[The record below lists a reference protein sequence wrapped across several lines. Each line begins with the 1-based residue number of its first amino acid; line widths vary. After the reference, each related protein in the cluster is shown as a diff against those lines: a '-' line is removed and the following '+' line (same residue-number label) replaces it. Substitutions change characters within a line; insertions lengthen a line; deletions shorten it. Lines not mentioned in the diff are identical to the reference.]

1 MTLLA
6 SERSML
12 IRSKFRS
19 VLQLRMQHRRSQE
32 QLSERHLLPA
42 LSKPLVTFS
51 HPNEPQSQNKANDLV
66 KLKASPRPHKTST
79 AKGQVTEAP
88 PGNPTELQDKKARL
102 AEDLSEKILHR
113 PGPLE
118 LVKKNILPL
127 DPGIKDAVTEAV
139 PAAPDS
145 FTFEEDLSSSSSSSS
160 PCFALSPGNALGN
173 LPTASSGAALQLELP
188 PLLADQ
194 QPARST
200 STAESEFPLPG
211 ESSLAKPSVSLL
223 KASPKVP
230 EARKPPRPK
239 KVKEPRPKVKKLK
252 YHQYMPPDQKGEQAP
267 VPMDAAYAR
276 LLQQQQ
282 VFLQL
287 QILNQQQQPTP
298 TSPATFCVQAL
309 HTVPASNAPEQL
321 LSFSGTSTP
330 PSGPPPPPPL
340 PLPSPA
346 TPTSPSP
353 PKPELLPA
361 NLEELTVSE
370 LRQQLRKRG
379 LPVSGTK
386 PALLE
391 RLKPYQV
398 ARSKPP
404 PVPLSSTRL
413 ASPDLEEEAQALR
426 EKQRVA
432 ENLALKLHR
441 EPKQHDHDDLRVE
454 LEMHKRIKN
463 RRKGALQSPGQ
474 PGAPPPYM
482 PKREC
487 AKEGGGQEDNFMVL
501 CPPSCEPINSDM
513 ELPLEITAS
522 PVDPAPGTRSLEE
535 ELQEAIQKAQL
546 VPSQSIEEIL
556 EEPLV
561 CSGDLLQAPA
571 LTPEVPSNHVAP
583 SPLIHQEASPPKKPR
598 PSSEPSLVSSAIFD
612 FPGPYDFLSTASS
625 SSASLDSLSSVFSP
639 DSLEMPPSPPDA
651 WQGSRARTG
660 FDAVDWLEALTSG
673 SASGLGSTSPVGSS
687 IFCTDFF
694 DSPDLSVNHMIDLMV
709 EQW

>member
-32 QLSERHLLPA
+32 QLSERHLIPGLN
-42 LSKPLVTFS
+42 KPLATFS
-51 HPNEPQSQNKANDLV
+51 QPSGTEDQKRANEIA
-66 KLKASPRPHKTST
+66 KLKVSPRSHKTGP
-79 AKGQVTEAP
+79 AKSQP
-88 PGNPTELQDKKARL
+88 PEVSPGDPSELQDKKARL

-127 DPGIKDAVTEAV
+127 DPGIKKAVTDAT
-139 PAAPDS
+139 PAAPES
-145 FTFEEDLSSSSSSSS
+145 FSFEEDLSSSSSSSSSS
-160 PCFALSPGNALGN
+160 PCFALSPGSAQGN
-173 LPTASSGAALQLELP
+173 SSA
-188 PLLADQ
+188 
-194 QPARST
+194 
-200 STAESEFPLPG
+200 
-211 ESSLAKPSVSLL
+211 
-223 KASPKVP
+223 
-230 EARKPPRPK
+230 
-239 KVKEPRPKVKKLK
+239 
-252 YHQYMPPDQKGEQAP
+252 
-267 VPMDAAYAR
+267 
-276 LLQQQQ
+276 
-282 VFLQL
+282 
-287 QILNQQQQPTP
+287 
-298 TSPATFCVQAL
+298 
-309 HTVPASNAPEQL
+309 
-321 LSFSGTSTP
+321 SGT
-330 PSGPPPPPPL
+330 
-340 PLPSPA
+340 A
-346 TPTSPSP
+346 
-353 PKPELLPA
+353 A
-361 NLEELTVSE
+361 FQVSE

-398 ARSKPP
+398 SRAKPP

-413 ASPDLEEEAQALR
+413 APADLDEEAQALR

-432 ENLALKLHR
+432 ENLVLKLHQDP
-441 EPKQHDHDDLRVE
+441 ELKPHHEGDLRVE

-463 RRKGALQSPGQ
+463 RRKGAALPAPSQQ
-474 PGAPPPYM
+474 GAPPPYV

-487 AKEGGGQEDNFMVL
+487 TKERGGREDGFMVL

-522 PVDPAPGTRSLEE
+522 PSAPAPAPGTRSLEE

-556 EEPLV
+556 EEPLM
-561 CSGDLLQAPA
+561 CTGNLLQAPA
-571 LTPEVPSNHVAP
+571 LTPEVPDRVAP
-583 SPLIHQEASPPKKPR
+583 SPLAHQEASPPKKR
-598 PSSEPSLVSSAIFD
+598 RSSSELPLVASAIFD

-651 WQGSRARTG
+651 WRGNGTRAG
-660 FDAVDWLEALTSG
+660 FDPVDWLEALTSG
-673 SASGLGSTSPVGSS
+673 STSGLGSASPAGSS

-694 DSPDLSVNHMIDLMV
+694 DSPDLGVTHMIDLMV

>member
-6 SERSML
+6 SEQSML
-12 IRSKFRS
+12 IRRRFRS
-19 VLQLRMQHRRSQE
+19 VLQMRMQHRRSQE
-32 QLSERHLLPA
+32 QLSERHLIPA
-42 LSKPLVTFS
+42 LNKPLPTFS
-51 HPNEPQSQNKANDLV
+51 QPGGTQGQTRANEAA
-66 KLKASPRPHKTST
+66 KLKVSPRPHKTTS
-79 AKGQVTEAP
+79 AKGQQAEVSR
-88 PGNPTELQDKKARL
+88 GDRSELQEKKARL

-127 DPGIKDAVTEAV
+127 DPSIKDIVAA
-139 PAAPDS
+139 PDAAHGGAPDS
-145 FTFEEDLSSSSSSSS
+145 FNFEEDLSSSSSSSS
-160 PCFALSPGNALGN
+160 PCFALSPGSGQGN
-173 LPTASSGAALQLELP
+173 PSTSEAVFQLDLP
-188 PLLADQ
+188 PVLADQ
-194 QPARST
+194 QPAVTSST
-200 STAESEFPLPG
+200 SEAEFFLPG
-211 ESSLAKPSVSLL
+211 GNLLIKPSISLPKVL
-223 KASPKVP
+223 HKVP
-230 EARKPPRPK
+230 EARKAPRPK
-239 KVKEPRPKVKKLK
+239 KAKEPRPKVKKLK

-267 VPMDAAYAR
+267 LPMDAAYAH

-287 QILNQQQQPTP
+287 QILNQQQQPPVP

-309 HTVPASNAPEQL
+309 HAVPASNAPEQL
-321 LSFSGTSTP
+321 LNFPGTPAPT
-330 PSGPPPPPPL
+330 SGPPTL

-346 TPTSPSP
+346 TPISPLP

-398 ARSKPP
+398 ARVKPP
-404 PVPLSSTRL
+404 PAPLPSARL
-413 ASPDLEEEAQALR
+413 APSELEEEPQALQ
-426 EKQRVA
+426 EKQQVV

-441 EPKQHDHDDLRVE
+441 ELKHHDGDLREE
-454 LEMHKRIKN
+454 LEAQKQVKN
-463 RRKGALQSPGQ
+463 RRKGALQSPGRQ
-474 PGAPPPYM
+474 EAPPPPYI
-482 PKREC
+482 PKKEC
-487 AKEGGGQEDNFMVL
+487 TKEGGSTEDGFMVL
-501 CPPSCEPINSDM
+501 CPPSCEPIHSDM

-522 PVDPAPGTRSLEE
+522 PPDPAPATRSLEE

-556 EEPLV
+556 EEPLM
-561 CSGDLLQAPA
+561 CTGDILQAPA
-571 LTPEVPSNHVAP
+571 LTPEVPDQVAL
-583 SPLIHQEASPPKKPR
+583 SPLVHQEASPPKK
-598 PSSEPSLVSSAIFD
+598 SCSNSEPPLVSSAIFD

-651 WQGSRARTG
+651 WQGSGTRAG
-660 FDAVDWLEALTSG
+660 FDPVDWLEALTSG
-673 SASGLGSTSPVGSS
+673 SASGLGSASPVGNS
-687 IFCTDFF
+687 IFCTDLF
-694 DSPDLSVNHMIDLMV
+694 DSSDLGVNHMIDLMV

>member
-6 SERSML
+6 SKRSML

-19 VLQLRMQHRRSQE
+19 LLQLRMQHRRSQE
-32 QLSERHLLPA
+32 QLSEHHLLPA
-42 LSKPLVTFS
+42 LNKPISTFS
-51 HPNEPQSQNKANDLV
+51 QPSGTQSQDRANEIA
-66 KLKASPRPHKTST
+66 KLKVSPRPHKTSN
-79 AKGQVTEAP
+79 
-88 PGNPTELQDKKARL
+88 GNPSELQDKKARL

-127 DPGIKDAVTEAV
+127 DPGIKDAMTV
-139 PAAPDS
+139 PAAPNS

-160 PCFALSPGNALGN
+160 PCFTLSPGSVHGN
-173 LPTASSGAALQLELP
+173 PSTSSLQLDLP
-188 PLLADQ
+188 PILDQ
-194 QPARST
+194 QPAGSSST
-200 STAESEFPLPG
+200 PEADFLLQGRNP
-211 ESSLAKPSVSLL
+211 LAKPSVSLL
-223 KASPKVP
+223 KAPPKVS

-239 KVKEPRPKVKKLK
+239 KAKEPRPKVKKLK
-252 YHQYMPPDQKGEQAP
+252 YHQYMPPDQKGEQTP
-267 VPMDAAYAR
+267 MPMDAAYAH

-309 HTVPASNAPEQL
+309 HTVPASAPEQV
-321 LSFSGTSTP
+321 LSFPGTPAP
-330 PSGPPPPPPL
+330 PSGPPPF
-340 PLPSPA
+340 PLPSPGGPA
-346 TPTSPSP
+346 SPSP

-398 ARSKPP
+398 TRAKPP
-404 PVPLSSTRL
+404 PAPLSSTRL
-413 ASPDLEEEAQALR
+413 APSDLEEEAQTLR
-426 EKQRVA
+426 EKQQVA
-432 ENLALKLHR
+432 ENLALKLHQ
-441 EPKQHDHDDLRVE
+441 EQQQQQHHDEDLCVE

-463 RRKGALQSPGQ
+463 RRKGALLSHSPQGT
-474 PGAPPPYM
+474 PPAYV
-482 PKREC
+482 PKAEC
-487 AKEGGGQEDNFMVL
+487 ANKGTGGRENGFMVL
-501 CPPSCEPINSDM
+501 CPPSCEPIHSDT

-522 PVDPAPGTRSLEE
+522 SPDPAPGTRSLEE

-546 VPSQSIEEIL
+546 VPSQSIEDIL
-556 EEPLV
+556 EEPLM
-561 CSGDLLQAPA
+561 CTGDLLQTPT
-571 LTPEVPSNHVAP
+571 LTPEVPDRVAA
-583 SPLIHQEASPPKKPR
+583 SPLVHQEASPPKKPR
-598 PSSEPSLVSSAIFD
+598 PSSELPLVTSTIFD

-651 WQGSRARTG
+651 WQGSGIRAG
-660 FDAVDWLEALTSG
+660 FDPVDWLEALTSG
-673 SASGLGSTSPVGSS
+673 SASGLGSSSPASGS

-694 DSPDLSVNHMIDLMV
+694 DSSDLGINHMIDLMV

>member
-1 MTLLA
+1 
-6 SERSML
+6 
-12 IRSKFRS
+12 
-19 VLQLRMQHRRSQE
+19 MQHRRSQE

-42 LSKPLVTFS
+42 LNKPLMTFS
-51 HPNEPQSQNKANDLV
+51 QPNGTQSQNKANEIA
-66 KLKASPRPHKTST
+66 KLKVPPRPHKSST
-79 AKGQVTEAP
+79 AKGQLAEVP
-88 PGNPTELQDKKARL
+88 PGDPSELQDKKARL

-127 DPGIKDAVTEAV
+127 DPGLKNAMTDGA

-145 FTFEEDLSSSSSSSS
+145 FSFEEDLSSSSSSSSSSS
-160 PCFALSPGNALGN
+160 PCFALSPGSAPGH
-173 LPTASSGAALQLELP
+173 PSSSSSSFQLDLSP
-188 PLLADQ
+188 ILTDQ
-194 QPARST
+194 QPPVSSST
-200 STAESEFPLPG
+200 SEAEFPLPG
-211 ESSLAKPSVSLL
+211 GSPLTKPSISLL
-223 KASPKVP
+223 KAPPKVP

-239 KVKEPRPKVKKLK
+239 KAKEPRPKVKKLK
-252 YHQYMPPDQKGEQAP
+252 YHQYMPPDQKGEQAS

-309 HTVPASNAPEQL
+309 HAVPASAPDQA
-321 LSFSGTSTP
+321 LSFSGTPAP
-330 PSGPPPPPPL
+330 PSGPPPL
-340 PLPSPA
+340 PLSSPA
-346 TPTSPSP
+346 TPASSSP

-398 ARSKPP
+398 ARAKPP

-413 ASPDLEEEAQALR
+413 APSDLEEEAQALR

-441 EPKQHDHDDLRVE
+441 EQKHHHQHDLRVE
-454 LEMHKRIKN
+454 LEMHRRIKN
-463 RRKGALQSPGQ
+463 RRKGALPSPSQ
-474 PGAPPPYM
+474 QGAPPPYV
-482 PKREC
+482 PKREDN
-487 AKEGGGQEDNFMVL
+487 KEAGGTEDGFVVL

-522 PVDPAPGTRSLEE
+522 PPDSVPGTRSLEE

-546 VPSQSIEEIL
+546 VPSQSIEDIL
-556 EEPLV
+556 EEPLM
-561 CSGDLLQAPA
+561 CTGDLLQAPS
-571 LTPEVPSNHVAP
+571 LTPEIPNQVAP
-583 SPLIHQEASPPKKPR
+583 SPLVHQEAPPPKKPR
-598 PSSEPSLVSSAIFD
+598 PSSEPPLVTSAIFD

-651 WQGSRARTG
+651 WQGSGTRAG
-660 FDAVDWLEALTSG
+660 FDPVDWLEALTSG

-694 DSPDLSVNHMIDLMV
+694 DSSDLGVNHMIDLMV

>member
-19 VLQLRMQHRRSQE
+19 VLQLRMEHRRSQE
-32 QLSERHLLPA
+32 QLSKRHLLPA
-42 LSKPLVTFS
+42 LNKPLASFS
-51 HPNEPQSQNKANDLV
+51 QPNGTQGQNRANEIAR
-66 KLKASPRPHKTST
+66 LKVSPRPHKTST
-79 AKGQVTEAP
+79 AKGQLSEVS
-88 PGNPTELQDKKARL
+88 PGDPSELQDKKARL

-118 LVKKNILPL
+118 LVKKNILSL
-127 DPGIKDAVTEAV
+127 DPGIKDAMADATL
-139 PAAPDS
+139 AAPDS

-160 PCFALSPGNALGN
+160 SSSPCFALSPGSVHGN
-173 LPTASSGAALQLELP
+173 PSTATAAFQLDLP
-188 PLLADQ
+188 PILDQ
-194 QPARST
+194 QLPPVSSST
-200 STAESEFPLPG
+200 SEAEFPPQG
-211 ESSLAKPSVSLL
+211 GSPLAKPSVSLL
-223 KASPKVP
+223 KAPSKVP

-239 KVKEPRPKVKKLK
+239 KAKEPRPKVKKLK

-276 LLQQQQ
+276 VLQQQQ

-287 QILNQQQQPTP
+287 QIMSQQQPTP
-298 TSPATFCVQAL
+298 TSPATFCVRAV
-309 HTVPASNAPEQL
+309 HAVPASSAPEQV
-321 LSFSGTSTP
+321 LSFAGTPAP
-330 PSGPPPPPPL
+330 PSGPHPL

-398 ARSKPP
+398 ARAKPP
-404 PVPLSSTRL
+404 PVPLSSARL
-413 ASPDLEEEAQALR
+413 SPSDLEEEAQALR

-432 ENLALKLHR
+432 ESLALKLHR
-441 EPKQHDHDDLRVE
+441 EQKHHDDDLRVE

-463 RRKGALQSPGQ
+463 RRKGALLPHGQ
-474 PGAPPPYM
+474 QGAPPPYI

-487 AKEGGGQEDNFMVL
+487 AKEGGGTEDGFMVL
-501 CPPSCEPINSDM
+501 CPASCEPINSDM

-522 PVDPAPGTRSLEE
+522 PPDPAPGTRSLEE

-546 VPSQSIEEIL
+546 VPSQSIEDIL
-556 EEPLV
+556 EEPLM

-571 LTPEVPSNHVAP
+571 LNPEVPDRVAP
-583 SPLIHQEASPPKKPR
+583 SPQEASPPKKPR
-598 PSSEPSLVSSAIFD
+598 PSSEPPLVTSAIFD

-651 WQGSRARTG
+651 WQGNGARAG
-660 FDAVDWLEALTSG
+660 FDPVDWLEALTSG
-673 SASGLGSTSPVGSS
+673 SASGLGSTSPVGGS

-694 DSPDLSVNHMIDLMV
+694 DSTDLGVNHMIDLMV

>member
-32 QLSERHLLPA
+32 QLSERHLIPA
-42 LSKPLVTFS
+42 LNKPLATFTQ
-51 HPNEPQSQNKANDLV
+51 PNGTQGQNRANEIA
-66 KLKASPRPHKTST
+66 KLKVLPRPHKTGP
-79 AKGQVTEAP
+79 AKGQLPEVS
-88 PGNPTELQDKKARL
+88 PGDPSELQDKKARL

-127 DPGIKDAVTEAV
+127 DPGIKDVVTDAT

-145 FTFEEDLSSSSSSSS
+145 FNFEEDLSSSSSSSS
-160 PCFALSPGNALGN
+160 PCFALSPVSTHGNPSAAG
-173 LPTASSGAALQLELP
+173 TAFQLDLP
-188 PLLADQ
+188 PILSDP
-194 QPARST
+194 QPPVSSSST
-200 STAESEFPLPG
+200 SEAEFPLQGGSP
-211 ESSLAKPSVSLL
+211 LAKPSISLL
-223 KASPKVP
+223 KAPPKVS

-287 QILNQQQQPTP
+287 QILNQQQQT
-298 TSPATFCVQAL
+298 TSAPPATFCVQAL
-309 HTVPASNAPEQL
+309 HAVPASAPEQV
-321 LSFSGTSTP
+321 LSFPGTPAP
-330 PSGPPPPPPL
+330 PSGPPPL

-398 ARSKPP
+398 ARAKPP
-404 PVPLSSTRL
+404 PAPLSSARL
-413 ASPDLEEEAQALR
+413 APSDLDEEAQAQALR

-441 EPKQHDHDDLRVE
+441 EQKQQQQQHHDLRVE

-463 RRKGALQSPGQ
+463 RRKGATLPPPSQQ
-474 PGAPPPYM
+474 GAPPPYA

-487 AKEGGGQEDNFMVL
+487 AKERAGREDSFLVL
-501 CPPSCEPINSDM
+501 CPLSCEPINSDM
-513 ELPLEITAS
+513 DLPLEITAS
-522 PVDPAPGTRSLEE
+522 PPESAPGARSLEE

-546 VPSQSIEEIL
+546 VPSQSIEDIL
-556 EEPLV
+556 EEPLM
-561 CSGDLLQAPA
+561 CTGSLLQAPA
-571 LTPEVPSNHVAP
+571 LTPEAPDRVAP
-583 SPLIHQEASPPKKPR
+583 SPLAAQEASPAKKPR
-598 PSSEPSLVSSAIFD
+598 PSSELPLVTSAIFD
-612 FPGPYDFLSTASS
+612 FPGSYDFLSTASS

-651 WQGSRARTG
+651 WRGNGTRAG
-660 FDAVDWLEALTSG
+660 FDPVDWLEALTSG
-673 SASGLGSTSPVGSS
+673 SASGLGSTSPAGGS

-694 DSPDLSVNHMIDLMV
+694 DSPDLGVNHMIDLMV

>member
-6 SERSML
+6 SERSMM

-32 QLSERHLLPA
+32 QLSERHLMPPLN
-42 LSKPLVTFS
+42 KPLATFS
-51 HPNEPQSQNKANDLV
+51 QANGGQGQNRANEAA
-66 KLKASPRPHKTST
+66 KLKVLPRPHKTST
-79 AKGQVTEAP
+79 AKGQAAEVPLGEAA
-88 PGNPTELQDKKARL
+88 ELQDKKARL

-127 DPGIKDAVTEAV
+127 DPGIKDAMMD

-145 FTFEEDLSSSSSSSS
+145 FNFEEDLSSSSSSSS
-160 PCFALSPGNALGN
+160 PCFALSPGSTPGN
-173 LPTASSGAALQLELP
+173 PATSGTAFPLDLP

-194 QPARST
+194 QPSGSAST
-200 STAESEFPLPG
+200 SEAEFPLQGGSP
-211 ESSLAKPSVSLL
+211 LAKSSNSLL
-223 KASPKVP
+223 KAQPKAS
-230 EARKPPRPK
+230 EAKKPPRPK
-239 KVKEPRPKVKKLK
+239 KAKEPRPKIKKLK

-298 TSPATFCVQAL
+298 TAPATFCVQAL
-309 HTVPASNAPEQL
+309 HAVPASTPEQV
-321 LSFSGTSTP
+321 LSFAGTPTP
-330 PSGPPPPPPL
+330 PSGPPPL
-340 PLPSPA
+340 TLPSPA
-346 TPTSPSP
+346 APASPSP

-398 ARSKPP
+398 VRSKPP
-404 PVPLSSTRL
+404 PVPLSSPRL
-413 ASPDLEEEAQALR
+413 SSSDLEEEAQALR
-426 EKQRVA
+426 EKQRLA
-432 ENLALKLHR
+432 ENLALKLHQ
-441 EPKQHDHDDLRVE
+441 EQKHHDNDLRVE

-463 RRKGALQSPGQ
+463 RRKGALPSPSQ
-474 PGAPPPYM
+474 QGAPPPYV
-482 PKREC
+482 PKLET
-487 AKEGGGQEDNFMVL
+487 ATDAGSQEDGFMVL
-501 CPPSCEPINSDM
+501 CPPACEPINSDL

-522 PVDPAPGTRSLEE
+522 PPDPAPPTRSLEE

-546 VPSQSIEEIL
+546 VPSQSIEDIL

-561 CSGDLLQAPA
+561 CTGDLLQAPA
-571 LTPEVPSNHVAP
+571 LTSEVSDDRVAP
-583 SPLIHQEASPPKKPR
+583 SPLSHQEASPPKKPR
-598 PSSEPSLVSSAIFD
+598 PSSDLPLTASTIFD
-612 FPGPYDFLSTASS
+612 FPGPYDLLSTASS
-625 SSASLDSLSSVFSP
+625 SSASLDSLSTVFSP
-639 DSLEMPPSPPDA
+639 DSLEMPPSPPNA
-651 WQGSRARTG
+651 WQRNGTHAG
-660 FDAVDWLEALTSG
+660 FDPVDWLEDLTSG
-673 SASGLGSTSPVGSS
+673 SASGLGSTSPAGGS

-694 DSPDLSVNHMIDLMV
+694 DSSDLGVNHMIDLMV

>member
-42 LSKPLVTFS
+42 LNKPLATLS
-51 HPNEPQSQNKANDLV
+51 QPNGTQGQNRANEMT
-66 KLKASPRPHKTST
+66 KLKGSIRPHKAST
-79 AKGQVTEAP
+79 AKSQLAEVS
-88 PGNPTELQDKKARL
+88 PGDPSELQDKKARL

-127 DPGIKDAVTEAV
+127 DPGIKDALTDAV

-145 FTFEEDLSSSSSSSS
+145 FNFEEDLSSSSSSSS
-160 PCFALSPGNALGN
+160 PCFALSPGSAQGN
-173 LPTASSGAALQLELP
+173 PSTSGTAFQLDLP
-188 PLLADQ
+188 PILDQ
-194 QPARST
+194 QPSVSSST
-200 STAESEFPLPG
+200 SEAEFPPQGGSPLG
-211 ESSLAKPSVSLL
+211 KSSISLL
-223 KASPKVP
+223 KTPAKLP
-230 EARKPPRPK
+230 ETRKPPRPK
-239 KVKEPRPKVKKLK
+239 KAKEPRPKVKKLK
-252 YHQYMPPDQKGEQAP
+252 YHQYMPPDQKGEQPP

-287 QILNQQQQPTP
+287 QILNQHQQPTP

-309 HTVPASNAPEQL
+309 HAVPASAPEQA
-321 LSFSGTSTP
+321 LSFPGTPAP
-330 PSGPPPPPPL
+330 PSGPLPL
-340 PLPSPA
+340 PLSSPA

-398 ARSKPP
+398 ARAKPP
-404 PVPLSSTRL
+404 PVPLPSTRL
-413 ASPDLEEEAQALR
+413 APSEIEEAAQALR

-432 ENLALKLHR
+432 ENLTLKLHR
-441 EPKQHDHDDLRVE
+441 EQKHHDDDGFRVE

-463 RRKGALQSPGQ
+463 RRKGALPPHSQQG
-474 PGAPPPYM
+474 GPPPYV

-487 AKEGGGQEDNFMVL
+487 AKEGGGEGTEDGFMVL

-522 PVDPAPGTRSLEE
+522 PPDPAPGARSLEE

-546 VPSQSIEEIL
+546 VPSQSIEDIL
-556 EEPLV
+556 EEPLM
-561 CSGDLLQAPA
+561 CTGDLLQAPA
-571 LTPEVPSNHVAP
+571 LNPEVPDRVAP
-583 SPLIHQEASPPKKPR
+583 SPLVHHEASPPKKPR
-598 PSSEPSLVSSAIFD
+598 PSGEPSLVSSAIFD
-612 FPGPYDFLSTASS
+612 FPSPYDFLSTASS

-651 WQGSRARTG
+651 WQGSGTRAG
-660 FDAVDWLEALTSG
+660 FDPVDWLEALTSG
-673 SASGLGSTSPVGSS
+673 SASGLGSASPVGGS

-694 DSPDLSVNHMIDLMV
+694 DAADLGVSHMIDLMV

>member
-1 MTLLA
+1 MSDFKYPGQNLIRRVSEIQRGPRTAGNSRRGQRGSVRGAIPSGQGKARSFPFRFGSETSGTPKMTLLA

-19 VLQLRMQHRRSQE
+19 VLQLDTTPSTQE
-32 QLSERHLLPA
+32 QLSGTP
-42 LSKPLVTFS
+42 
-51 HPNEPQSQNKANDLV
+51 
-66 KLKASPRPHKTST
+66 SPSSSTNPHDVFRSPMGHRARTRKTSSLRSWHQ
-79 AKGQVTEAP
+79 GCHDEA
-88 PGNPTELQDKKARL
+88 A
-102 AEDLSEKILHR
+102 
-113 PGPLE
+113 
-118 LVKKNILPL
+118 
-127 DPGIKDAVTEAV
+127 

-160 PCFALSPGNALGN
+160 SPCFAPSPGNAPGN
-173 LPTASSGAALQLELP
+173 PPTTSSGAAFQLP
-188 PLLADQ
+188 SLLASQ
-194 QPARST
+194 HPARST
-200 STAESEFPLPG
+200 STSESEFPPRG
-211 ESSLAKPSVSLL
+211 GSPLAKPPISLL
-223 KASPKVP
+223 KAPPPKVP

-321 LSFSGTSTP
+321 LSFPGTSTP
-330 PSGPPPPPPL
+330 PSGPPPPPSL

-346 TPTSPSP
+346 TPTFPSP
-353 PKPELLPA
+353 PKPELLSA

-413 ASPDLEEEAQALR
+413 APPDLDEEAQVLR
-426 EKQRVA
+426 EKQRVT

-441 EPKQHDHDDLRVE
+441 EQKQHGDNLRVE

-463 RRKGALQSPGQ
+463 RRKGALPLPGQ
-474 PGAPPPYM
+474 QGAPPPYI

-487 AKEGGGQEDNFMVL
+487 PKEGGKREDSFMQ
-501 CPPSCEPINSDM
+501 
-513 ELPLEITAS
+513 
-522 PVDPAPGTRSLEE
+522 

-546 VPSQSIEEIL
+546 VPSQSIEDIL

-571 LTPEVPSNHVAP
+571 LTPEVAPDPVAP
-583 SPLIHQEASPPKKPR
+583 SPLIHQEASPPKKPC
-598 PSSEPSLVSSAIFD
+598 PSSEPFLVTSAIFD
-612 FPGPYDFLSTASS
+612 FPGPYDLLSTASS

-651 WQGSRARTG
+651 WQSSGARSG
-660 FDAVDWLEALTSG
+660 FDAVDWLEALTTG
-673 SASGLGSTSPVGSS
+673 SASGLGSASPVGGS

-694 DSPDLSVNHMIDLMV
+694 DSPDLGVNHMIDLMV

>member
-42 LSKPLVTFS
+42 LNKPLTTFS
-51 HPNEPQSQNKANDLV
+51 QPNGTQGQNKAKDLA
-66 KLKASPRPHKTST
+66 KLKALPRPHKNST
-79 AKGQVTEAP
+79 AKGQLAEVS
-88 PGNPTELQDKKARL
+88 PGNPSELQDKKARL

-127 DPGIKDAVTEAV
+127 DPGIKEAMTEAA
-139 PAAPDS
+139 PAVPDS

-160 PCFALSPGNALGN
+160 PCFTLSPGNALGN
-173 LPTASSGAALQLELP
+173 PSTTLSGAAFQLELP
-188 PLLADQ
+188 PILADQ
-194 QPARST
+194 QPVVLSST
-200 STAESEFPLPG
+200 PESEFPLQG
-211 ESSLAKPSVSLL
+211 ESPLAKPSISLL
-223 KASPKVP
+223 KVPPKVP

-252 YHQYMPPDQKGEQAP
+252 YHQYMPPDQKGEQVP

-298 TSPATFCVQAL
+298 TSPATFCVQTL
-309 HTVPASNAPEQL
+309 HTVPASAPEHL
-321 LSFSGTSTP
+321 LSFPGTSTP
-330 PSGPPPPPPL
+330 PSGPPPPPPPL
-340 PLPSPA
+340 PLPSPS

-398 ARSKPP
+398 ARAKPP

-413 ASPDLEEEAQALR
+413 ASSDLDEEAQVLQD
-426 EKQRVA
+426 KQRVT

-441 EPKQHDHDDLRVE
+441 EQKHHDNDLQVE

-463 RRKGALQSPGQ
+463 RRKGGLPSPGQ
-474 PGAPPPYM
+474 QGAPPPYIA
-482 PKREC
+482 KREC
-487 AKEGGGQEDNFMVL
+487 TKEGGGREDSFMVL

-522 PVDPAPGTRSLEE
+522 SPDPAPGTRSIEE

-546 VPSQSIEEIL
+546 VPSQSIEDIL
-556 EEPLV
+556 EEPLI

-571 LTPEVPSNHVAP
+571 LTTQVPDHVTP

-598 PSSEPSLVSSAIFD
+598 PSSEPPLVTSTIFD

-639 DSLEMPPSPPDA
+639 DSLEMPPSPPA
-651 WQGSRARTG
+651 VWQGSGARSG
-660 FDAVDWLEALTSG
+660 FDPVDWLEALTSG

>member
-19 VLQLRMQHRRSQE
+19 VLQLRMQHRQSQE

-42 LSKPLVTFS
+42 LSKPLATLS
-51 HPNEPQSQNKANDLV
+51 RPNGGPGQNKANDFA
-66 KLKASPRPHKTST
+66 KLKALPRPYKNSA
-79 AKGQVTEAP
+79 AKGQLAEAS
-88 PGNPTELQDKKARL
+88 PGNPSELQEKKARL

-127 DPGIKDAVTEAV
+127 DPGIKDAMTEAA
-139 PAAPDS
+139 PSAPDS

-160 PCFALSPGNALGN
+160 PCFVLSPGNALGN
-173 LPTASSGAALQLELP
+173 TPTSSSGAAFQLELP

-194 QPARST
+194 QPSRST
-200 STAESEFPLPG
+200 STSESEFPLQGGSP
-211 ESSLAKPSVSLL
+211 LAKPPISLL
-223 KASPKVP
+223 KAPPKVP

-239 KVKEPRPKVKKLK
+239 KAKEPRPKVKKLK
-252 YHQYMPPDQKGEQAP
+252 YHQYMPPDQKGEQAQ

-282 VFLQL
+282 VILQL

-309 HTVPASNAPEQL
+309 HTVPPSNAPEQL
-321 LSFSGTSTP
+321 LSFPGTSTP
-330 PSGPPPPPPL
+330 PSGPPPPPPV

-346 TPTSPSP
+346 MPTSPSP

-413 ASPDLEEEAQALR
+413 ASPDLDEDTQALR

-441 EPKQHDHDDLRVE
+441 DQSQREDDLRVE

-463 RRKGALQSPGQ
+463 RRKGALPLLGQ
-474 PGAPPPYM
+474 QGAPPPYT

-487 AKEGGGQEDNFMVL
+487 TKEGGGQEDSFMVL

-522 PVDPAPGTRSLEE
+522 PPDPVPGTRSLEE

-546 VPSQSIEEIL
+546 VPSQSIEDIL

-571 LTPEVPSNHVAP
+571 LTPEVPPDHVAP

-598 PSSEPSLVSSAIFD
+598 PSSEPPLVTSAIFD
-612 FPGPYDFLSTASS
+612 FPGPYDLLSTASS

-651 WQGSRARTG
+651 WQSNGARSG

-673 SASGLGSTSPVGSS
+673 SALGLGSASPVGSS

-694 DSPDLSVNHMIDLMV
+694 DSPDLGVNHMIDLMV

>member
-32 QLSERHLLPA
+32 QLSERHLIPA
-42 LSKPLVTFS
+42 LNKPLATF
-51 HPNEPQSQNKANDLV
+51 PQPSGTQNKANEIA
-66 KLKASPRPHKTST
+66 KLKADCKASPRPHKTST
-79 AKGQVTEAP
+79 TKAQPVEVP
-88 PGNPTELQDKKARL
+88 PGDPSELQDKKARL

-127 DPGIKDAVTEAV
+127 DPGIKDAVTDAT
-139 PAAPDS
+139 PTAPSS
-145 FTFEEDLSSSSSSSS
+145 FNFEEDLSSSSSSSS
-160 PCFALSPGNALGN
+160 PCFALSPGSTH
-173 LPTASSGAALQLELP
+173 PTSGTVFPLDIP
-188 PLLADQ
+188 PMLADQ
-194 QPARST
+194 QPPGSSST
-200 STAESEFPLPG
+200 SEAEFPLQGGSP
-211 ESSLAKPSVSLL
+211 LTKPSVSLL
-223 KASPKVP
+223 KPPPKVP

-239 KVKEPRPKVKKLK
+239 KVKEARPKVKKLK

-309 HTVPASNAPEQL
+309 HTVPASSAPEQV
-321 LSFSGTSTP
+321 LSFPGTPTP
-330 PSGPPPPPPL
+330 PSGPPPL
-340 PLPSPA
+340 SLPSPA

-391 RLKPYQV
+391 RLKPYQMV
-398 ARSKPP
+398 RSKPP
-404 PVPLSSTRL
+404 PVPLSTSTRL
-413 ASPDLEEEAQALR
+413 APSDLEEEAQALR

-432 ENLALKLHR
+432 QNLALKLHR
-441 EPKQHDHDDLRVE
+441 EQKHQDDDLRVE

-463 RRKGALQSPGQ
+463 RRKSVLPSTSQH
-474 PGAPPPYM
+474 GAPPPYI
-482 PKREC
+482 PQREC
-487 AKEGGGQEDNFMVL
+487 AKEGRGRDDGFMVL
-501 CPPSCEPINSDM
+501 CPPSCEPIHSDM

-522 PVDPAPGTRSLEE
+522 PADPTPTGTRSLEE

-546 VPSQSIEEIL
+546 VPSQSIEDIL
-556 EEPLV
+556 EEPLM
-561 CSGDLLQAPA
+561 CTDNLLQTHA
-571 LTPEVPSNHVAP
+571 LTQEVPDDRVAL
-583 SPLIHQEASPPKKPR
+583 SPLAHQEASPPKKAR
-598 PSSEPSLVSSAIFD
+598 PSSDLPLVTSAIFD
-612 FPGPYDFLSTASS
+612 FPGSYDFLSTASS

-639 DSLEMPPSPPDA
+639 DSLEMPPSPPDT
-651 WQGSRARTG
+651 WQGNGTRAG
-660 FDAVDWLEALTSG
+660 FDPVDWLEALTSG
-673 SASGLGSTSPVGSS
+673 SASGLGSTSPVGGS

-694 DSPDLSVNHMIDLMV
+694 DSSDLGVNHMIDLMV